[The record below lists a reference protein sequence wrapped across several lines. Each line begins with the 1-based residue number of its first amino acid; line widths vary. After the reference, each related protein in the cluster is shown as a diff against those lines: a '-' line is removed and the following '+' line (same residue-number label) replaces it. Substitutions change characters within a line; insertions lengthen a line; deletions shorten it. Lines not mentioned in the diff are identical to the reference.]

1 MRLLVTGG
9 AGFIGSHFIR
19 YILHTYPAY
28 QVINVDKLTYAG
40 HLETLADVQQNPR
53 YRFVLGDICDASVV
67 DDLASQVEAT
77 VNFAAETHV
86 DRSILDA
93 QGFIRTNIEGTHVL
107 LEAAKQYQ
115 HRRYV
120 QISTDEV
127 YGSIAEGAFSEEAPL
142 RPSSPYAAAK
152 ASGDLLALS
161 YFTTFDL
168 PVTITRSTNNFGPYQ
183 HPEKFIP
190 LCITNALEDTPLPIY
205 GDGLQVRDWLHVLD
219 NCRAIDLVLHHGQ
232 AGTVYNVGGGNEST
246 NLAIA
251 RAIVH
256 ELERPESLIQHVRDR
271 AGHDRRY
278 AVQCDRIT
286 ALGFHPAASFDV
298 ALRDTVR
305 WYVDHADWWQGI
317 KAGTFRHYYQ
327 QQYQSR

>member
-53 YRFVLGDICDASVV
+53 YRFVPGDICDASVV

-77 VNFAAETHV
+77 VHFAAETHV

-190 LCITNALEDTPLPIY
+190 LFITNALEDTPLPIY

-232 AGTVYNVGGGNEST
+232 AGTVYNVGSGNEST

-256 ELERPESLIQHVRDR
+256 ELGRPESLIQHVRDR

-286 ALGFHPAASFDV
+286 ALGFHPATSFDV
-298 ALRDTVR
+298 ALRDTAR

>member
-40 HLETLADVQQNPR
+40 HLETLADVQPNPR
-53 YRFVLGDICDASVV
+53 YRSVLGDICDASVV

-107 LEAAKQYQ
+107 LKAAKQYQ

-161 YFTTFDL
+161 YCTTFDL

-190 LCITNALEDTPLPIY
+190 LFITNALEDTPLPIY

-219 NCRAIDLVLHHGQ
+219 NCRAIDLVLHQNGLS
-232 AGTVYNVGGGNEST
+232 NER
-246 NLAIA
+246 L
-251 RAIVH
+251 
-256 ELERPESLIQHVRDR
+256 
-271 AGHDRRY
+271 
-278 AVQCDRIT
+278 
-286 ALGFHPAASFDV
+286 
-298 ALRDTVR
+298 
-305 WYVDHADWWQGI
+305 
-317 KAGTFRHYYQ
+317 TFKV
-327 QQYQSR
+327 